1 MNLKRYLPIISFIA
15 IIVIFVVAISYAY
28 MGNDKGEK
36 VDANSSSYNFTLPNV
51 DGKEYSLNDIK
62 GSKPIVL
69 AFYASW
75 CPTCQ
80 VSAPLLSQMS
90 ENYKNDVTIWGI
102 DSKESGENV
111 KTFIKEHDIKHPVLV
126 DEKGFV
132 ALDYGVGYNS
142 FFVLLNKDGTVYKK
156 ISGEIK
162 EEDVVDLIDA
172 N

>member
-1 MNLKRYLPIISFIA
+1 MGFKKYLPITIFIF
-15 IIVIFVVAISYAY
+15 ILVSFVVALFYASRPKD
-28 MGNDKGEK
+28 GNIK
-36 VDANSSSYNFTLPNV
+36 VDVNAPGYSFTLPDV
-51 DGKEYSLNDIK
+51 DGKEYSLKDIK
-62 GSKPIVL
+62 GDKPIVL

-111 KTFIKEHDIKHPVLV
+111 KGFIEEHNIKHPVLV
-126 DEKGFV
+126 DEEGFV

-142 FFVLLNKDGTVYKK
+142 FFVLLNSDGTVYKK

-162 EEDVVDLIDA
+162 EQDVVDLIDA